1 MLMDSVMEVLQ
12 KFDAS
17 SAVENDEKEI
27 EAENELLI
35 SLEDE
40 AESNDEENL
49 TVTLAEDESSESVDQ
64 APSSEEPEEVF
75 EMYES
80 R

>member
-49 TVTLAEDESSESVDQ
+49 TVTI
-64 APSSEEPEEVF
+64 
-75 EMYES
+75 
-80 R
+80 

>member
-49 TVTLAEDESSESVDQ
+49 TVTLAEDESSEPVDQ